1 LAIEGD
7 RILNAAEI
15 KSLLIVA
22 IPEAEIEVEGGDGK
36 YVVSAVSN
44 IFENLN
50 AVQRQQAIYS
60 VLNNYISSGEI
71 HAVSMRLQTK
81 VEANSSQ

>member
-1 LAIEGD
+1 M
-7 RILNAAEI
+7 NAAEI
-15 KSLLIVA
+15 KDLLIVA

>member
-1 LAIEGD
+1 
-7 RILNAAEI
+7 LNAAEI
-15 KSLLIVA
+15 KNLLIVA
-22 IPEAEIEVEGGDGK
+22 IPEAEIEVEGGGGK
-36 YVVSAVSN
+36 YVVSAVSD

>member
-1 LAIEGD
+1 
-7 RILNAAEI
+7 
-15 KSLLIVA
+15 V
-22 IPEAEIEVEGGDGK
+22 GGGGK
-36 YVVSAVSN
+36 YVVSAVSD